1 MPVDA
6 RTDEYALACA
16 AFVLLSGEPPF
27 PRDDGMAV
35 LYAQLE
41 TPPPR
46 LTSRRDGLPPTVDDV
61 LMRALAKTPAGRY
74 ASCGEFA
81 DALRVAFGLQRYD
94 SDVAVALHQRSL
106 ADRQHKRGRDHPD
119 TLATQFSIAR
129 EMAARGDHA
138 GAEPPG
144 CRPPGC
150 RVIYG
155 LPTARIAA

>member
-1 MPVDA
+1 
-6 RTDEYALACA
+6 
-16 AFVLLSGEPPF
+16 
-27 PRDDGMAV
+27 MAV

-61 LMRALAKTPAGRY
+61 LMRALAKTQEDRY

-106 ADRQHKRGRDHPD
+106 ADQQHTLGHDHPD
-119 TLATQFSIAR
+119 TLATQFGLAQ
-129 EMAARGDHA
+129 EMAARGEHA
-138 GAEPPG
+138 GAEDGFRDVLAARQRRLGPDHPDTRAAAELIDG
-144 CRPPGC
+144 IQSERRRPAP
-150 RVIYG
+150 
-155 LPTARIAA
+155 

>member
-1 MPVDA
+1 
-6 RTDEYALACA
+6 
-16 AFVLLSGEPPF
+16 
-27 PRDDGMAV
+27 MAV

-119 TLATQFSIAR
+119 T
-129 EMAARGDHA
+129 
-138 GAEPPG
+138 
-144 CRPPGC
+144 RPPSSASPG
-150 RVIYG
+150 RWRPAGIM
-155 LPTARIAA
+155 PEQSHQAAAHQAAV

>member
-1 MPVDA
+1 
-6 RTDEYALACA
+6 
-16 AFVLLSGEPPF
+16 
-27 PRDDGMAV
+27 MAV

-138 GAEPPG
+138 GAEYELQDMLPHLQRRLGPDHPDTRAATELIDDIQREKR
-144 CRPPGC
+144 RPAP
-150 RVIYG
+150 
-155 LPTARIAA
+155 